1 MLFWIAAAA
10 MTAVA
15 CLAILAP
22 MLRRQTATPVGTHD
36 VEVYRDQLSE
46 LDRDTARGLIAAG
59 EADQARAEIAR
70 RLLKAS
76 SASAAPVQPAQSGRA
91 VRYSAMVA
99 VLAVPL
105 VSWGLYGAIGSP
117 DMPGQPLG
125 ERLARNPA
133 DSTIDELIAR
143 AERHLVENP
152 DDARGWDVLGPIY
165 MRQSRFAEA
174 ASAFGNAIR
183 LAGSTALRQT
193 GLGEALASAANGLV
207 TADARSA
214 FERALGHEPDN
225 AKARFFL
232 ATALAQDGRLDDAR
246 KGWQALKEKLDA
258 GSPWHGPVDQAIA
271 AVDRELASPGTA
283 QAAPGPAEPAAPGP
297 QAADIAAAQDMT
309 ATERTAMVEGMVAN
323 LDARL
328 RDNPADVEGWRRLI
342 RSYVVLGR
350 NDDARAAL
358 DRAVLGLG
366 ADAEAVKGVSEFA
379 AGLGIKAVE

>member
-22 MLRRQTATPVGTHD
+22 MLRRQTPTPIGTHD
-36 VEVYRDQLSE
+36 IEVYRDQLSE
-46 LDRDTARGLIAAG
+46 LDRDSARGLINAG

-76 SASAAPVQPAQSGRA
+76 STSAEPVQPSQSGRA
-91 VRYSAMVA
+91 VRFSAMIA

-105 VSWGLYGAIGSP
+105 VSWGFYGAIGSP
-117 DMPGQPLG
+117 DVPGQPLR
-125 ERLARNPA
+125 ERLARSPA

-143 AERHLVENP
+143 AERHLAENP
-152 DDARGWDVLGPIY
+152 GDARGWDVLGPIY
-165 MRQSRFAEA
+165 MRQSRFADA
-174 ASAFGNAIR
+174 ATAFRNAIR
-183 LAGSTALRQT
+183 LAGSTALRET
-193 GLGEALASAANGLV
+193 GLGEALAAAANGLV

-214 FERALGHEPDN
+214 FERALGHEPGN
-225 AKARFFL
+225 AKAQFFL
-232 ATALAQDGRLDDAR
+232 ATALAQDGKLEDAR
-246 KGWQALKEKLDA
+246 KGWETLKAQLDP
-258 GSPWHGPVDQAIA
+258 GSPWQTPVDQSIA
-271 AVDRELASPGTA
+271 AVDRELAAPGTA
-283 QAAPGPAEPAAPGP
+283 EPAPTPGP

-309 ATERTAMVEGMVAN
+309 AAERTKMVEGMVAN

-328 RDNPADVEGWRRLI
+328 RDNPADAEGWQRLI

-358 DRAVLGLG
+358 GRAVLGLG